1 MIGKGGNEEIMA
13 QYKALKTK
21 LRKQYLWPGNF
32 KTHLLAWIT
41 LSDSYDIYRFLLHL
55 RRYEYLITCRTTLIK
70 KLQRFYNLRQYQK
83 FSKRLGYMIGDG
95 VLGDNVILYHKGSII
110 INPDAK
116 IGEGCKFHGDCCI
129 GVSHTGSS
137 GCPTIGKNVDI
148 GIGARILGDIY
159 IADDIIIGANAV
171 VTKSFFEP
179 GITIAGIPAKKVKD
193 AIERNVQQ

>member
-1 MIGKGGNEEIMA
+1 MMNRYYE
-13 QYKALKTK
+13 LKKK
-21 LRKQYLWPGNF
+21 LRRQYLYPGNY
-32 KTHLLAWIT
+32 KTLLLARFT

-55 RRYEYLITCRTTLIK
+55 RWYEYLITCHTSPIRTI
-70 KLQRFYNLRQYQK
+70 QRIWNLRQYSK
-83 FSKRLGYMIGDG
+83 FAKRLGYMIGDG
-95 VLGDNVILYHKGSII
+95 VLGQNVIFFHRGSIF

-129 GVSHTGSS
+129 GVARTGVPGSPS
-137 GCPTIGKNVDI
+137 IGNNVDI

-159 IADDIIIGANAV
+159 IADNIKIGANAV

-193 AIERNVQQ
+193 APEGDQL